1 MAWSLKSNNIKMNAN
16 LNAFMDALSKLVP
29 FDLLVT
35 SGIRSARGQAMA
47 MFTKIE
53 LGEILTD
60 TYRDQVFARAV
71 MAAYPDVDLATVAVE
86 EMAARGGSRHLIGR
100 GVDLRTSNLSTAQ
113 RNKLKAAIESMGE
126 YALYET
132 TPPHMHISLNSK
144 KNYGPMKWLILAAIV
159 TGGYLWTKK
168 PIRGA

>member
-1 MAWSLKSNNIKMNAN
+1 MNPN
-16 LNAFMDALSKLVP
+16 LTGFMDALSLLVP
-29 FDLLVT
+29 FDLVVT
-35 SGIRSARGQAMA
+35 SGIRSARGQASA

-53 LGEILTD
+53 LGEILTN

-71 MAAYPDVDLATVAVE
+71 MAAYPNLELATVAVE

-100 GVDLRTSNLSTAQ
+100 GLDIRTRGLSTKQ
-113 RNKLKAAIESMGE
+113 RNELKAAIEGMGE

-144 KNYGPMKWLILAAIV
+144 KNYGPINWTVLAAV
-159 TGGYLWTKK
+159 TVGVYLWMRK
-168 PIRGA
+168 PTRGA

>member
-1 MAWSLKSNNIKMNAN
+1 MAWALKSDSIKMNAN

-35 SGIRSARGQAMA
+35 SGIRSARGQASA

-71 MAAYPDVDLATVAVE
+71 MAAYPNLDLATVAV
-86 EMAARGGSRHLIGR
+86 
-100 GVDLRTSNLSTAQ
+100 GVD
-113 RNKLKAAIESMGE
+113 I
-126 YALYET
+126 
-132 TPPHMHISLNSK
+132 
-144 KNYGPMKWLILAAIV
+144 
-159 TGGYLWTKK
+159 
-168 PIRGA
+168 